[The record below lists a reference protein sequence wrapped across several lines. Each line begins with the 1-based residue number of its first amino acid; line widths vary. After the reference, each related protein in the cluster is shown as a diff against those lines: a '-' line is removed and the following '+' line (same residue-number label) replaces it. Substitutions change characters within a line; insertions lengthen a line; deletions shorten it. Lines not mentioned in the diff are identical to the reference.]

1 MIVIIIIIIIII
13 IILIKEKMNTNS
25 SEPTEE
31 LHINDYETRYDSEKI
46 QELFRRSF
54 DELYGFECFEKKR
67 PMMIQK
73 TM

>member
-1 MIVIIIIIIIII
+1 
-13 IILIKEKMNTNS
+13 MNTNS